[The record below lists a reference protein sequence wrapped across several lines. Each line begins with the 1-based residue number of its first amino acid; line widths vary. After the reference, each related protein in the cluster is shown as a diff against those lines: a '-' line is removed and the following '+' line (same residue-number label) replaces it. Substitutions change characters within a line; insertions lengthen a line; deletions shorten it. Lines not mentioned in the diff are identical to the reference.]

1 MIRLTRT
8 SIITQRD
15 NTMILP
21 IEGERVTAW
30 LKARRADPQTAPL
43 IQDAFP
49 DLNDEQR
56 EFVLTG
62 VTPNEWQEMTRH

>member
-30 LKARRADPQTAPL
+30 LKARRADPMNAPL

>member
-15 NTMILP
+15 NTMLLP

-30 LKARRADPQTAPL
+30 LKARNDKA
-43 IQDAFP
+43 
-49 DLNDEQR
+49 LNE
-56 EFVLTG
+56 
-62 VTPNEWQEMTRH
+62 NERRSV